1 MTTDKLIYYRGKELI
16 TPKDLKRLRKLWGST
31 PYNWVEELP
40 IDHNTGTG
48 IHNVTEIMYTI
59 WNDRNLNERSD
70 ALIER
75 IKKGLTHSKSFN
87 GGYVEEHLLVKLI
100 TDATTEFNKIA
111 EVKLEWYRY
120 PLEFLRLYN
129 IPHKGV
135 IDEMNKEEA
144 KIGVI
149 QKPTKITKFKTH
161 YPTTQDQCSV
171 FKQYYIKG
179 SISLFSEKHNHLYKM
194 FPYLCKLHDCRG
206 YVQLYV
212 YDYKK
217 RDWAMQNVLNYLVDN
232 HLITLS
238 K

>member
-1 MTTDKLIYYRGKELI
+1 MTDKLIYYRGKELI
-16 TPKDLKRLRKLWGST
+16 SPKDLKRMRKLWGST

-48 IHNVTEIMYTI
+48 IHNVTEIMFTI

-75 IKKGLTHSKSFN
+75 IKKGLTRSKGTYHN
-87 GGYVEEHLLVKLI
+87 YVEENLLIKLI

-129 IPHKGV
+129 IPYDGV
-135 IDEMNKEEA
+135 IKELNECEA
-144 KIGVI
+144 KVGVI
-149 QKPTKITKFKTH
+149 TKPVSKIKYKS
-161 YPTTQDQCSV
+161 YLPVSQDQCSV
-171 FKQYYIKG
+171 FKQYAIKG
-179 SISLFSEKHNHLYKM
+179 SISLFSEKHNHLYKI

-212 YDYKK
+212 YDYKN
-217 RDWAMQNVLNYLVDN
+217 RDWAMQNVLNYLVEN
-232 HLITLS
+232 KLIHLE
-238 K
+238 